1 MNELLQWN
9 LNNDRIT
16 KQKNKIEN
24 DKIIFTLNINW
35 GKNIHNF
42 SMELIIKHKTK
53 HVDVKKNANEK
64 PATGYID
71 GYVYCI
77 HMRDCVNNN

>member
-24 DKIIFTLNINW
+24 DNIIFTLNINW

-42 SMELIIKHKTK
+42 SMELII
-53 HVDVKKNANEK
+53 
-64 PATGYID
+64 
-71 GYVYCI
+71 
-77 HMRDCVNNN
+77 